1 MVLSQGSMSVTVAQY
16 IFCRLLAVLA
26 HFKLLHQTE
35 PAQAAAR
42 DDRSQL

>member
-1 MVLSQGSMSVTVAQY
+1 
-16 IFCRLLAVLA
+16 LAVLA

-42 DDRSQL
+42 DDRSQLWAWVTLWKTFHWWWVAVS